1 MFSAT
6 WVNNETL
13 ISLENEINLFLLKC
27 IKIECFL
34 VKINLYTEKSLIAV
48 QLKKKLDQAKAKG
61 RVPTNTIY
69 MVRDKGVLAL
79 KTN

>member
-48 QLKKKLDQAKAKG
+48 QLKKNWIKPRLKEEFPQILFTWSGIKG
-61 RVPTNTIY
+61 C
-69 MVRDKGVLAL
+69 LL
-79 KTN
+79 

>member
-34 VKINLYTEKSLIAV
+34 VKINLYTEKSLIAM
-48 QLKKKLDQAKAKG
+48 QLKKIGSSQG
-61 RVPTNTIY
+61 
-69 MVRDKGVLAL
+69 
-79 KTN
+79 